1 VPIDNR
7 PFLKIV
13 NIVANVANQRYNVNR
28 VLRLLMIGKEY
39 ALQHQDQEL
48 AVHIFYLQQAV
59 EIHSNYFCA
68 FSLLQQHEFY
78 EAWCKL
84 EQVEKGL
91 LFFHSRQKDWPDYWD
106 KFLVSGKY
114 KFIKEHVSRWQEL
127 FPYKLFISP
136 GMTYKQTCSIC
147 NNSINPRKPCGHNDG
162 EIYNGEV
169 RVRLLSDIRYD
180 HIVIVEN
187 PANKFC
193 VLFPINESD
202 EVTNGYNK
210 SIDLYD
216 YSLVKEVVSCLT
228 DPFQAWDYSVREVE
242 RDRDYFESIGIGEN
256 DPCPCGSDKKYM
268 NCCINKAITGSRCEV
283 YLD

>member
-7 PFLKIV
+7 PLLKIV

-39 ALQHQDQEL
+39 ALEHQDQEL
-48 AVHIFYLQQAV
+48 AAHIFYLQQAV
-59 EIHSNYFCA
+59 KIHNNYFCA
-68 FSLLQQHEFY
+68 FSLLQQHDFY

-84 EQVEKGL
+84 EEVEKGL
-91 LFFHSRQKDWPDYWD
+91 LLFHSRQKDWPDYWD
-106 KFLVSGKY
+106 EFLVSGKY

-169 RVRLLSDIRYD
+169 RKRLLSDIRYN
-180 HIVIVEN
+180 HIALVEN

-193 VLFPINESD
+193 VLFPISEFD

-210 SIDLYD
+210 SMDVYD
-216 YSLVKEVVSCLT
+216 YSLAKGVISCLT
-228 DPFQAWDYSVREVE
+228 DPFQTWNYSVREVE
-242 RDRDYFESIGIGEN
+242 RDRDYFESIGVGEN

-268 NCCINKAITGSRCEV
+268 NCCVNLTITGSRCEV
-283 YLD
+283 YLN